1 MGHGPVD
8 WSVLWGCCLVAPA
21 KQLVLLVVQVDLESI
36 PAFEMEQALQK
47 VATWTTVPLSF
58 VGSRGPR
65 SGGPHPLTV
74 VGPGETGIPN
84 ICWRSVAF
92 RSGCP

>member
-47 VATWTTVPLSF
+47 VAT
-58 VGSRGPR
+58 
-65 SGGPHPLTV
+65 
-74 VGPGETGIPN
+74 
-84 ICWRSVAF
+84 
-92 RSGCP
+92 